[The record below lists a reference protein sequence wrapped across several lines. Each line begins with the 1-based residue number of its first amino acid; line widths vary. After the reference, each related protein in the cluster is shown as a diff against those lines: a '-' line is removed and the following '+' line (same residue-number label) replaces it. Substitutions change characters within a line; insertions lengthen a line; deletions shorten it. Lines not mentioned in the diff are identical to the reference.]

1 MTTPVDPPELPD
13 EELDAL
19 ASLLGSAAVWDDP
32 ALGVEDALVAE
43 IADEIGARPHAP
55 APPGR
60 SDRRHLRVLGAAA
73 ALFLIAGIGIALLFA
88 GEDDGVTVVALSG
101 TDLAPGATAD
111 AELEDLASGL
121 RVVLDVSDLP
131 PAEPGTYYQGWV
143 RTEDG
148 DAVTIGTF
156 HMRGGDA
163 EIELWAGVSSVDY
176 PILTVTIQEEGAGA
190 ESSGMVVLRGRLDA
204 EGDAIGFGPTVE
216 LTYFPFEARTEPA
229 RPGELVR
236 IGDPVGECQPA
247 TADSGLWYRSVDD
260 GWQLSHIGQERRIDI
275 ESFAWPAACWGAGP
289 FDLRIPPDVAW
300 SPVASCTIDDACVLI
315 EVDLS

>member
-19 ASLLGSAAVWDDP
+19 ASMLGSAAVWDDP
-32 ALGVEDALVAE
+32 APGIEDQIVAE
-43 IADEIGARPHAP
+43 ISDEIGARPHAP

-60 SDRRHLRVLGAAA
+60 SDRRHLRVLGVAA
-73 ALFLIAGIGIALLFA
+73 ALFLLAGVGIALLFA
-88 GEDDGVTVVALSG
+88 DDDNATVVALSG

-163 EIELWAGVSSVDY
+163 EIELWAGVSSDEY
-176 PILTVTIQEEGAGA
+176 PIITVTLQEEGAGA

-204 EGDAIGFGPTVE
+204 
-216 LTYFPFEARTEPA
+216 
-229 RPGELVR
+229 
-236 IGDPVGECQPA
+236 
-247 TADSGLWYRSVDD
+247 D
-260 GWQLSHIGQERRIDI
+260 GG
-275 ESFAWPAACWGAGP
+275 
-289 FDLRIPPDVAW
+289 
-300 SPVASCTIDDACVLI
+300 
-315 EVDLS
+315 